1 MNKPDPNSFASI
13 AKRCGLS
20 RVYVS
25 RVARGLDKASPD
37 TPRGRKLARILSR
50 RNHAFTAQP
59 ANE

>member
-25 RVARGLDKASPD
+25 RVARGLDRASPD

-50 RNHAFTAQP
+50 RALA
-59 ANE
+59 AAK

>member
-25 RVARGLDKASPD
+25 KVARGLLKASPD
-37 TPRGRKLARILSR
+37 TPLGRKLSRILSR
-50 RNHAFTAQP
+50 RATLA
-59 ANE
+59 AAK

>member
-25 RVARGLDKASPD
+25 RVARGLDRASPD
-37 TPRGRKLARILSR
+37 TPRGRKLARILASR
-50 RNHAFTAQP
+50 RAVAAGN
-59 ANE
+59 